1 MKDLNVD
8 GLFAKYFDVHIKT
21 KRGERGQKDVKA
33 DFDRYILPSIGKKT
47 LDSVTRQT
55 INTLLEPLTDRPRTH
70 NICRS
75 YLKTMFSLGEREG
88 LIEKS
93 PMVNIEKLSEE
104 SREEWIKEGDL
115 RKLANEIR
123 AYPNASLKNYYFLL
137 MLTACRKSEL
147 QFMKWDQIDSENQI
161 WTIPKT
167 KNGSRHEVH
176 LVQAAIKL
184 LNEIPRLKAN
194 PYVFAGEVVGKPFY
208 DVGKPWQR
216 IRVRTD
222 LEKYTLHDIRRTMA
236 SYLAQDRVSRDRIA
250 QILNHK
256 DQSTT
261 GIYARL
267 THKDKVQTYEILE
280 NILKKVL
287 GEVA

>member
-1 MKDLNVD
+1 
-8 GLFAKYFDVHIKT
+8 
-21 KRGERGQKDVKA
+21 
-33 DFDRYILPSIGKKT
+33 
-47 LDSVTRQT
+47 
-55 INTLLEPLTDRPRTH
+55 
-70 NICRS
+70 
-75 YLKTMFSLGEREG
+75 MFSLGEREG